1 VPDLC
6 DWDADAGL
14 GACGDALGGAGVEGA
29 WQSGRALAARLVEH
43 HHEAARA

>member
-1 VPDLC
+1 VTGLC

-29 WQSGRALAARLVEH
+29 WLSGRALAARLVARHRET
-43 HHEAARA
+43 ARA